1 MLRFSDVSSGYGDT
15 EVLKGLSFDIKRG
28 GFVGII
34 GPNGSGK
41 STLLRT
47 ATKILKPFKGEIY
60 LEEKRLEDITL
71 KEMAQKVAVV
81 SQDTRF
87 MFPFKALDVVLMG
100 RTPYINRF
108 GFESKEDVTIALN
121 AMECVDASQLKDRY
135 VDELSGGERQRVII
149 AKALAQKPTILFMD
163 EPTTH
168 LDISHQVE
176 TFSLLRKFNEESG
189 LTCIVILHDLNLA
202 SEYCDELILLSEGTI
217 KKKGAPGE
225 VLDYRIIEDVY
236 KTTVIVKENPL
247 TRRPHIFLVKH

>member
-15 EVLKGLSFDIKRG
+15 EILKGLSFDIKRG

-47 ATKILKPFKGEIY
+47 ATKVLKPFKGEVY
-60 LEEKRLEDITL
+60 LEEKRLEDISL
-71 KEMAQKVAVV
+71 KEMSQKVAVV
-81 SQDTRF
+81 SQDTQF
-87 MFPFKALDVVLMG
+87 MFPFKALDVALMG
-100 RTPYINRF
+100 RTPYIKRF
-108 GFESKEDVTIALN
+108 GFESKEDVAIALN
-121 AMECVDASQLKDRY
+121 AMECVDAAQLKDRY
-135 VDELSGGERQRVII
+135 IDELSGGERQRVII
-149 AKALAQKPTILFMD
+149 AKALAQKPKILFMD

-176 TFSLLRKFNEESG
+176 TFSLLKKFNEESG

-202 SEYCDELILLSEGTI
+202 SEYCDELILLSEGEI
-217 KKKGAPGE
+217 KKKGTPGE
-225 VLDYRIIEDVY
+225 VLNYRIIEDVY

-247 TRRPHIFLVKH
+247 TRRPHVFLVKP